1 MSSYNRAAISREMRA
16 GAYLILACAIG
27 VACGAITIPF
37 YIIGSL
43 IKPISADLGWTRAD
57 IALAIIFSSGLGAL
71 TAPITGW
78 MIDKYGAR
86 HIALPSLFGV
96 TCGLLIA
103 AQAETPIMFY
113 VGFFTVAILG
123 AGTNPITWSNAIAL
137 NFSAARGLALG
148 LALVGT
154 GIAAIAL
161 PQLMTALIADLGWRA
176 AMMVVACL
184 PVVIALPI
192 VFLWF
197 KPNVSREDGAN
208 PAVKPEGFSLGE
220 AVMNFRF
227 WVLTSSI
234 LVIYLAISGVMTN
247 LVPALTDRGLTAM
260 QAAQIAGSIGLA
272 MIIGRIGVG
281 VLLDRF
287 WAPGVSAI
295 VLIIPAVSCWLFQSS
310 TELPVLFSAAVILGL
325 AAGAELDLLAFL
337 SAKYFGTKNF
347 AKIYAFQYAALAIG
361 SASAPTL
368 FARIYDLNGS
378 YDLAFYLAL
387 GFFVFGGSILLT
399 LGRYPN
405 FMQT

>member
-1 MSSYNRAAISREMRA
+1 MSSYNRATIIAEMRS
-16 GAYLILACAIG
+16 GTFLIIACAIG

-78 MIDKYGAR
+78 MIDAYGAR
-86 HIALPSLFGV
+86 RIALPSLFGV
-96 TCGLLIA
+96 ALGLFIA
-103 AQAETPIMFY
+103 AQAETPAMFY
-113 VGFFTVAILG
+113 AGFFTVAILG

-154 GIAAIAL
+154 GIAAIVL

-176 AMMVVACL
+176 AMMAVACL
-184 PVVIALPI
+184 PIVIAFPI

-197 KPNVSREDGAN
+197 KPSAKTGEGAGHAN
-208 PAVKPEGFSLGE
+208 QPEGYSLRE
-220 AVMNFRF
+220 AVRNFRF

-247 LVPALTDRGLTAM
+247 LVPALTDRGLTTM
-260 QAAQIAGSIGLA
+260 QAAQVAGSIGLA
-272 MIIGRIGVG
+272 MIIGRVGVG

-295 VLIIPAVSCWLFQSS
+295 VLVLPALSCWLFQSS
-310 TELPVLFSAAVILGL
+310 ADLTILFSAAIILGL

-368 FARIYDLNGS
+368 FARIYDINGS
-378 YDLAFYLAL
+378 YDLAFYLAF
-387 GFFVFGGSILLT
+387 GFFIFGGTILLT

-405 FMQT
+405 FSET